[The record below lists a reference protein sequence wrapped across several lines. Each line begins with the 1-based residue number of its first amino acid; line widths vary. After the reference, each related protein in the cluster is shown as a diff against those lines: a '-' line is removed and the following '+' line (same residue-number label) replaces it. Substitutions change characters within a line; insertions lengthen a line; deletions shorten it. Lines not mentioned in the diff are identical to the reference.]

1 MAGRTRAALIEHAG
15 GLGDVDEEVRVRAF
29 VLGQVCYVVPAGRG
43 KWERLRGN
51 GASGNRQVGHVARM
65 EK

>member
-43 KWERLRGN
+43 KWEQPSGN
-51 GASGNRQVGHVARM
+51 GVSGNDYVGM
-65 EK
+65 G